1 MKREPI
7 LFLADIIESI
17 KMIEAY
23 TKDIDDESFAEN
35 FQKQDAVIRRVEIIG
50 EAIKNLPL
58 DLRKQYPDIPWK
70 KIAGMRDVLI
80 HEYFGV
86 NLKRVLSAI
95 KQDLPIFKRQIE
107 NMVKSLG
114 GQKIM
119 DLHANGRKM

>member
-119 DLHANGRKM
+119 DLHANGRKK